1 MPTDLIKARG
11 RTLNS
16 DLDKRIN
23 SIQGKKEFPQ
33 QWKESVTVAI
43 YKKAGK
49 TD

>member
-1 MPTDLIKARG
+1 MPTELNKARG

-23 SIQGKKEFPQ
+23 SIQGKQEFPQ
-33 QWKESVTVAI
+33 QWKESVTMAI
-43 YKKAGK
+43 YTKVGK